1 MNDERLVV
9 SAMFDKSTVSGR
21 GRTIRYLAV
30 EVRTTDRP
38 KPEKTRLPLNI
49 ALVVDAST
57 SMAGAPMRAA
67 KRAAAG
73 VVNLLKS
80 SDRLSLI
87 SFANDV
93 QVHLQGVKQNARG
106 RDRALDA
113 IDAIEHRLYTNISGG
128 WLKGAE
134 AVAATMEMQPDA
146 HNHVV
151 LLSDGHANHGIL
163 DPLII
168 RNHAQQLRL
177 RSLNT
182 STVGIGNNYSAT
194 LLQELAEFG
203 GGRMHDAEHPAEIIG
218 VLMGELYEL
227 ANTYVDDIALRLR
240 LPEGCQVENISGF
253 PTTSGTTELIA
264 HLGALPPAACRTCI
278 FRITAP
284 ASDSLRY
291 PFSAPALVARADE
304 DDIDDDDVDEDED
317 ANANEEED
325 EDENED
331 ENSEDDHSGK
341 DDHSGRV
348 LTFHISAS
356 GKCAGTGRLTASQ
369 RIKADLTYSP
379 SSSQQR
385 DKETSFKVAQV
396 WHASVVKQ
404 AAELNRLGKTRRL
417 KQVLDHEIKFFSRYC
432 HELPEARALV
442 LELELLRRNAG
453 QDWHERVRKEMQLT
467 STKFLTTTTDFRP
480 FDRQTWWERLEDE
493 QRKKKS

>member
-1 MNDERLVV
+1 MKSGLFGVRLKEMCGIALPSPLISSSRCVELTMTSNWLVWSASPITCVKSCWGFIMNDERLVV

-203 GGRMHDAEHPAEIIG
+203 GGRMHDAEHPAEII
-218 VLMGELYEL
+218 
-227 ANTYVDDIALRLR
+227 
-240 LPEGCQVENISGF
+240 
-253 PTTSGTTELIA
+253 
-264 HLGALPPAACRTCI
+264 
-278 FRITAP
+278 
-284 ASDSLRY
+284 
-291 PFSAPALVARADE
+291 
-304 DDIDDDDVDEDED
+304 
-317 ANANEEED
+317 
-325 EDENED
+325 
-331 ENSEDDHSGK
+331 
-341 DDHSGRV
+341 
-348 LTFHISAS
+348 
-356 GKCAGTGRLTASQ
+356 
-369 RIKADLTYSP
+369 
-379 SSSQQR
+379 
-385 DKETSFKVAQV
+385 
-396 WHASVVKQ
+396 
-404 AAELNRLGKTRRL
+404 
-417 KQVLDHEIKFFSRYC
+417 
-432 HELPEARALV
+432 
-442 LELELLRRNAG
+442 
-453 QDWHERVRKEMQLT
+453 
-467 STKFLTTTTDFRP
+467 
-480 FDRQTWWERLEDE
+480 
-493 QRKKKS
+493 